1 MSNNPA
7 PSARITAMRL
17 ASAQRAGF
25 ATIEEHTAHRRAE
38 YDAMCARVA
47 AERAQEAAERRRR
60 HAPELRGFFLV
71 STGCGWWT
79 VSEDEH
85 RAAVARAAEC
95 PGTEVLGGV
104 WMHRRADGRV
114 VRCEAT
120 V

>member
-1 MSNNPA
+1 MTTP
-7 PSARITAMRL
+7 TAGMIAIRL
-17 ASAQRAGF
+17 SSAQRAGF
-25 ATIEEHTAHRRAE
+25 ATIDEHTEHKRRE
-38 YDAMCARVA
+38 RDAMYARVE

-85 RAAVARAAEC
+85 RDAVARAAQC
-95 PGTEVLGGV
+95 PETEALDGT

-120 V
+120 A

>member
-1 MSNNPA
+1 
-7 PSARITAMRL
+7 
-17 ASAQRAGF
+17 
-25 ATIEEHTAHRRAE
+25 
-38 YDAMCARVA
+38 MCARVA

-85 RAAVARAAEC
+85 RAAVARVAEC
-95 PGTEVLGGV
+95 PGTEALDGT

-120 V
+120 A

>member
-1 MSNNPA
+1 M
-7 PSARITAMRL
+7 ITPTAGMIAIRL

-25 ATIEEHTAHRRAE
+25 ATIEEHTEHKRRE
-38 YDAMCARVA
+38 RDALYARVA

-71 STGCGWWT
+71 STNGRGWFT

-85 RAAVARAAEC
+85 RDAVARAAEC
-95 PGTEVLGGV
+95 PGTEALDGV

-120 V
+120 A

>member
-1 MSNNPA
+1 MTT
-7 PSARITAMRL
+7 PSARITAIRL

-25 ATIEEHTAHRRAE
+25 ATIEEHTEHKRAE
-38 YDAMCARVA
+38 RDAMHARVA

-71 STGCGWWT
+71 STGGGWWT

-85 RAAVARAAEC
+85 RDAVARAAEC

-120 V
+120 A